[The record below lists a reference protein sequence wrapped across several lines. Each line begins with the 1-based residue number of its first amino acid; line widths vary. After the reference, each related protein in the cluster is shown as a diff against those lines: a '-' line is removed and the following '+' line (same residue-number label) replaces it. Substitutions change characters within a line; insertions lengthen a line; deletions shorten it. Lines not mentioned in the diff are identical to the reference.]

1 MTFAFTPATRQ
12 NVSLIIG
19 VCGASGSGKT
29 WSALAIATGLAGP
42 TGKIAAIDTESG
54 RMRHYAEQFKFD
66 HGDLK
71 PPFSP
76 DRYIE
81 AIEAADKA
89 GYDVI
94 VIDSLSH
101 EWESEGGL
109 QDMHDEI
116 LEQQVEQARKNH
128 NGNWAFD
135 ENKTR
140 ERLSVGAWKIPKSR
154 HKRFVSRLLQCRAHL
169 VICMRADEKM
179 RIETI
184 EEEGSNGRKYKKT
197 VIIQAKDLPPE
208 ERWSPITER
217 RFPYELTLS
226 VILTPQRPGFP
237 VPVKLQEQH
246 QKMVPLDRQLSVETG
261 RALAAW
267 ARGGAAP
274 ASQRDHVT
282 TSQPPADDAPQPL
295 TREQITAQAAKA
307 KAMGTDALRTFWGG
321 LTPAEKKLAGGSE
334 ALTMWKADAEL
345 ADQKRETE
353 GAEQ

>member
-1 MTFAFTPATRQ
+1 MTFNFTPAVRE
-12 NVSLIIG
+12 NVSLLIG
-19 VCGASGSGKT
+19 LCGASGSGKS
-29 WSALAIATGLAGP
+29 WSALALATGLAGEN
-42 TGKIAAIDTESG
+42 GRIAAIDTESG
-54 RMRHYAEQFKFD
+54 RLLHYAEQFKFD

-76 DRYIE
+76 DRYLE

-109 QDMHDEI
+109 QDMHDT
-116 LEQQVEQARKNH
+116 LLDDLVEAARKAH
-128 NGNWAFD
+128 SGNWAFD

-140 ERLSVGAWKIPKSR
+140 ERLSIGAWKTPKMK

-169 VICMRADEKM
+169 VICMRAEERLRM
-179 RIETI
+179 ETV
-184 EEEGSNGRKYKKT
+184 EEEGNNGRKYKKT

-217 RFPYELTLS
+217 RFPYELALS
-226 VILTPQRPGFP
+226 LILTPQAPGFP
-237 VPVKLQEQH
+237 VPVKLQSQH
-246 QKMVPLDRQLSVETG
+246 RAMVPLDKQLSVETG

-267 ARGGAAP
+267 ASGGVVP
-274 ASQRDHVT
+274 SQDQRITGQVDD
-282 TSQPPADDAPQPL
+282 QPEPL
-295 TREQITAQAAKA
+295 TYEKIIAQANKA
-307 KAMGTDALRTFWGG
+307 KAMGTDALRTFWEG
-321 LTPAEKKLAGGSE
+321 LTKAERELAGGRE

-345 ADQKRETE
+345 ADKQA
-353 GAEQ
+353 GGGND